1 MKEKFTLEKEELKFE
16 MEKQLIELRKK
27 AELEVEEIKHKN
39 HIDEILLDKNS
50 KMELQRIKTAEIRKT
65 IERQS
70 DKNFMESYH
79 K

>member
-1 MKEKFTLEKEELKFE
+1 MNKKDFLLEKE
-16 MEKQLIELRKK
+16 LIELKKK

-39 HIDEILLDKNS
+39 HIEEILLDKNS

-65 IERQS
+65 IDRQG
-70 DKNFMESYH
+70 DKKFIEHYA